1 MTANDPIAS
10 PTWYANIRQMFNGI
24 DISHMQGQGV
34 DLTSY
39 EFVSSHAGAI
49 YQQVAAGNMP
59 PRPYK
64 PWPADWVQ
72 TFLNWMTNN
81 CPKGV
86 PVAPLMLLAEKSK
99 ASRIRKEVT
108 MLSADELTNL
118 KAAFAGIMA
127 KDTTDPNGYFVQAG
141 YHWLP
146 APNTYCMHHVPGYNP
161 WHRAYLL
168 NFENALRSIPGC
180 ENVTLPYWDI
190 TAPFPDVLKSAPFD
204 SYTLPEDIGPA
215 YSKGYVT
222 QRFDYPTIQQNLLNF
237 AVTEKINRAMSKTD
251 WEDFHGYFAGAP
263 YNTIIA
269 AHDSGHNSIGPTMS
283 DQDVAAFD
291 PVFWFFHCNWDRLF
305 WQWQKEMEATDLNGL
320 LSTINKEKDV
330 LSYQT
335 FTNPAVE
342 NLAPFTLNP
351 PKVNTVATID
361 SENSLDVDYQAP
373 KSRKLFKLM
382 PKTSKRTLAAKSFTV
397 NTQMVNVSV
406 QGLNR
411 LKIPGSFNVHLTK
424 DGEVIA
430 STGFFQP
437 KEVDKCANCV
447 SNAVVH
453 FDFELPLAKIAGGKL
468 GVWVE
473 PIDKSF
479 VGDRFP
485 NKMMGNPTV
494 EVNFMLGNE

>member
-1 MTANDPIAS
+1 
-10 PTWYANIRQMFNGI
+10 MFDAT

-39 EFVSSHAGAI
+39 EFVSSHAGEI
-49 YQQVAAGNMP
+49 YQQVASGNMP
-59 PRPYK
+59 PRH
-64 PWPADWVQ
+64 PWSPDLVQ

-86 PVAPLMLLAEKSK
+86 PVAPLVLKSFKSK
-99 ASRIRKEVT
+99 ASRIRKEIT
-108 MLSADELTNL
+108 MLSADELTTL
-118 KAAFAGIMA
+118 KTAFAGMMA
-127 KDTTDPNGYFVQAG
+127 KSATDPNGYFVQAG

-161 WHRAYLL
+161 WHRAYLIS
-168 NFENALRSIPGC
+168 FEDALRSIPGC
-180 ENVTLPYWDI
+180 EHVTLPYWDI
-190 TAPFPDVLKSAPFD
+190 TTPFPEVLKSAPFA
-204 SYTLPEDIGPA
+204 SYTLPEDIGSGYNA
-215 YSKGYVT
+215 GYVT
-222 QRFDYPTIQQNLLNF
+222 QRFDYATIQANLLSF
-237 AVTEKINRAMSKTD
+237 SVTEKINRAMSKTD

-269 AHDSGHNSIGPTMS
+269 AHDSGHNSIGPTMAN
-283 DQDVAAFD
+283 QDVAAFD
-291 PVFWFFHCNWDRLF
+291 PIFWFFHCNWDRLF
-305 WQWQKEMEATDLNGL
+305 WQWQRQMQATELNGL
-320 LSTINKEKDV
+320 LSTIDKLKDP

-342 NLAPFTLNP
+342 TLAPFTLNP
-351 PKVNTVATID
+351 PKLTSVMIID
-361 SENSLDVDYQAP
+361 SENGLDIDYQDP
-373 KSRKLFKLM
+373 KSHMLFKML
-382 PKTSKRTLAAKSFTV
+382 PKTSKRSLAAKNFTV
-397 NTQMVNVSV
+397 NTNRVNVSI

-424 DGEVIA
+424 DGKVIA

-437 KEVDKCANCV
+437 KEVEKCATCV
-447 SNAVVH
+447 SNAIVH
-453 FDFELPLAKIAGGKL
+453 FDFELPLAEVADGQL

-494 EVNFMLGNE
+494 EVSFMLSNE